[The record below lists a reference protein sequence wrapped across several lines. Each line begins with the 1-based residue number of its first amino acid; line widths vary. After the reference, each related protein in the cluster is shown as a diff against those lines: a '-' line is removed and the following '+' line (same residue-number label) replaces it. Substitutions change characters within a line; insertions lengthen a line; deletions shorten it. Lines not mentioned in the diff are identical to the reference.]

1 MQGLSV
7 ASKLHLL
14 IMGPAGSGKG
24 TQSEKI
30 VENYDVVHLST
41 GDMFR
46 AAISAQTEAGVEAKS
61 YIDQGLLVPDST
73 TINLV
78 KERLLQDDVKEKGF
92 LLDGF
97 PRTIPQAEALE
108 KLLEQIEM
116 PLNLVI
122 DLQVDESI
130 LIERISGRRMCEV
143 CGTIYHIKYNP
154 PKVSGIC
161 DLDGGKLYQRSDDN
175 EEGLKVRLEEYH
187 KSTAPIIGYYEGKS
201 EIYNVDAS
209 KSVDEIFTNI
219 DERLGR
225 LIND

>member
-1 MQGLSV
+1 MTDLFV
-7 ASKLHLL
+7 ADKLHLL

-30 VENYDVVHLST
+30 VEKYDVVHLST

-46 AAISAQTEAGVEAKS
+46 AAISAQTEAGKKAQNF
-61 YIDQGLLVPDST
+61 IDQGLLVPDEIT
-73 TINLV
+73 VALV
-78 KERLLQDDVKEKGF
+78 EERLLQDDVKKKGF

-108 KLLEQIEM
+108 EVLAKIEM
-116 PLNLVI
+116 PLNLII
-122 DLQVDESI
+122 DLKVNEEL

-143 CGTIYHIKYNP
+143 CGTIYHISNNP
-154 PKVSGIC
+154 PKVEGVC

-175 EEGLKVRLEEYH
+175 EAGLKVRLAEYH
-187 KSTAPIIGYYEGKS
+187 KSTAPIIGYYDDK
-201 EIYNVDAS
+201 EILEVNAS
-209 KSVDEIFTNI
+209 ATVEEVFNTI
-219 DERLGR
+219 DSKLGS

>member
-1 MQGLSV
+1 
-7 ASKLHLL
+7 
-14 IMGPAGSGKG
+14 MGPAGSGKG

-30 VENYDVVHLST
+30 VEKYDVVHLST

-46 AAISAQTEAGVEAKS
+46 AAISAQTEAGLEAKGF
-61 YIDQGLLVPDST
+61 IDEGKLVPDST
-73 TINLV
+73 TIALV
-78 KERLLQDDVKEKGF
+78 EERLLQADVKEKGF

-97 PRTIPQAEALE
+97 PRTIAQAEALE
-108 KLLEQIEM
+108 QLLAKIEM

-122 DLQVDESI
+122 DLQVDEAL

-143 CGTIYHIKYNP
+143 CGTIYHIKNNP
-154 PKVSGIC
+154 PKVEGIC

-187 KSTAPIIGYYEGKS
+187 KSTAPIIGYYEGKA
-201 EIYNVDAS
+201 EILNVEAS
-209 KSVDEIFTNI
+209 KTVDEVFNAV

-225 LIND
+225 LLND